1 MAAVSVKRSIAIQQE
16 QNAYFS
22 HNLMGLMTKLHDLF
36 VQSTAV
42 EPKGKYSAY
51 YGVHIIW
58 VLVSIKR
65 RG

>member
-1 MAAVSVKRSIAIQQE
+1 
-16 QNAYFS
+16 
-22 HNLMGLMTKLHDLF
+22 MGLMTKLHDLF

-42 EPKGKYSAY
+42 EPKGTYSAY

-58 VLVSIKR
+58 VLVSIKS